1 MFRSSDPTV
10 AVVDVK
16 NNAGVNYMLQ
26 SFTYGANGPEGYK
39 TITDGVIQPGNSIF
53 GAILVTSNDEVVVTV
68 NGVATNVNIPVPTGT
83 GTYYCFSVKTGG
95 KYDVVITEKGA
106 AATGNATVKVTNNA
120 GCEYQLQS
128 FTYVGAPS
136 DYQVIENGEI
146 VPGASI
152 FGAIVTDANVIV
164 TVNGAVT
171 QINIPNGGKT
181 FYCFAVKEGG
191 EFNVVIDPAN

>member
-1 MFRSSDPTV
+1 MKRF
-10 AVVDVK
+10 
-16 NNAGVNYMLQ
+16 N
-26 SFTYGANGPEGYK
+26 
-39 TITDGVIQPGNSIF
+39 
-53 GAILVTSNDEVVVTV
+53 VTV
-68 NGVATNVNIPVPTGT
+68 NGVATSINIPVPTGT
-83 GTYYCFSVKTGG
+83 GKYYCFSVKEGG
-95 KYDVVITEKGA
+95 KYDVVISKPGA
-106 AATGNATVKVTNNA
+106 AVDGNAIVNVTNNA

-128 FTYVGAPS
+128 FTYAGSPS
-136 DYQVIENGEI
+136 DYHVIENGEI

-152 FGAIVTDANVIV
+152 FGAIVTDANVTV